1 MLKNGQI
8 YFCGAYNVRLLKY
21 VRSFFNILHEGL
33 QIILLFLI
41 KKLKNVSVKTFF
53 KYLLIAERND
63 TGL

>member
-8 YFCGAYNVRLLKY
+8 YFCGAYTVRLLKY

-41 KKLKNVSVKTFF
+41 KKIEKRVRKDIFQIFVNCGEK
-53 KYLLIAERND
+53 
-63 TGL
+63 

>member
-8 YFCGAYNVRLLKY
+8 YFCGAYTVRLLKY

-41 KKLKNVSVKTFF
+41 KKIEKRVRKDIFQMFVNCGEK
-53 KYLLIAERND
+53 
-63 TGL
+63 

>member
-8 YFCGAYNVRLLKY
+8 YFCGAYTVRLLKY

-41 KKLKNVSVKTFF
+41 KKIEKRVRKEIFQIFVNCGEK
-53 KYLLIAERND
+53 
-63 TGL
+63 

>member
-33 QIILLFLI
+33 QIILFLI
-41 KKLKNVSVKTFF
+41 KKIEKRVRKDIFQIFVNCGEK
-53 KYLLIAERND
+53 
-63 TGL
+63 